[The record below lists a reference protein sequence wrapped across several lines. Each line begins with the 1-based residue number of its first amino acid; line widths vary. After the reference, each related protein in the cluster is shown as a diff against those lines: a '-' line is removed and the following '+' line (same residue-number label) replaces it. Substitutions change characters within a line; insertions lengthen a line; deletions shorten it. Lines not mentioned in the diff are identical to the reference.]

1 MSIGMARA
9 GERRLYLIRHG
20 KADHRS
26 SAHTETSRGRTADP
40 PLDERG
46 LEQARLLTERLLRLP
61 APAGVYSSALTRARQ
76 TVAPWSA
83 ATETDVPAIDDLNEW
98 FGGAWEFKE
107 FEDLFAEHPEVPD
120 LVRFQ
125 EPIWHL
131 APGGE
136 AFETFQDRVVRTVE
150 ELLERHP
157 QGDLWIVCHG
167 GVINAYA
174 AWVLRIADQDMFFLP
189 ENTSLNTFRVR
200 GTERSVWFLSD
211 TLHLTSPELFART

>member
-1 MSIGMARA
+1 MSIGAARP

-26 SAHTETSRGRTADP
+26 SAHAETSRGRTADP

-61 APAGVYSSALTRARQ
+61 PPTAVYSSALTRARQ
-76 TVAPWSA
+76 TIAPWST

-107 FEDLFAEHPEVPD
+107 FEDLFTEHPEVPD
-120 LVRFQ
+120 LVRLQ
-125 EPIWHL
+125 QPIWHL

-136 AFETFQDRVVRTVE
+136 AFEAFQDRVVRTVE
-150 ELLERHP
+150 ELLERHAH
-157 QGDLWIVCHG
+157 GDLWIVCHG

-174 AWVLRIADQDMFFLP
+174 TWVLRIVDQDMFYLP
-189 ENTSLNTFRVR
+189 ENTSLNTFRIR
-200 GTERSVWFLSD
+200 GTERSVWFLTD
-211 TLHLTSPELFART
+211 TLHLTSPELFAGT